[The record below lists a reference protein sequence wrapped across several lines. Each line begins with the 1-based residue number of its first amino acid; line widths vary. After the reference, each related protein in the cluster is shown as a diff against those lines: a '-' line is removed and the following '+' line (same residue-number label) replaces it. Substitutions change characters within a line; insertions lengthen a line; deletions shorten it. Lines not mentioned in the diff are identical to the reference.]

1 MAGDSS
7 PETAATTTPEE
18 AYRAFLAK
26 RWPARARLLIVY
38 GLCATAVMVV
48 FDWGFTRTHDP
59 APSLARILAVR
70 AVWAAVPAVGWFA
83 QRYGERSGL
92 LPPITLAAAALWTW
106 GNASAFLAL
115 GLGGSAY
122 HALGLMVAFFCVAA
136 FLPVNQA
143 SGRLAAYLAMGAGQL
158 LLDLAWPDGR
168 PLSTRLWGQALL
180 AIVVGS
186 TGVVFEDFAAS
197 RRRAFVLRVEVEG
210 SVAALT
216 ESRRRMAETA
226 VAVARSAVDLR
237 RSASALLE
245 RAARSGDEGEALATT
260 ARKLASGA
268 KAMQV
273 RSRDSAESAEEATH
287 RASAIGGLIG
297 QIEAGMRELEEAVAR
312 SETSFGQLQTRA
324 EDIGALVESARDV
337 ALQTHMLAVNA
348 GIQAIGAGEHGKEF
362 AVIAEEI
369 RKLSRDS
376 GQSAQAIAR
385 VVDDVSREMSA
396 LLRAIAQVRAR
407 TGQFVAAFDQ
417 SRAALD
423 EIRAA
428 VRGLGEAMAASASD
442 AEMQAASSASAS
454 DATERMARLLREQ
467 AEVAGDVARTSTALA
482 DHAAGLRSLL
492 PAGSDRAAGNGAS

>member
-1 MAGDSS
+1 MAGEPSLD
-7 PETAATTTPEE
+7 TAAPTAPEE

-38 GLCATAVMVV
+38 GLWATAAMWV
-48 FDWGFTRTHDP
+48 FDWGFTRSHVP
-59 APSLARILAVR
+59 APTLGRILAVR
-70 AVWAAVPAVGWFA
+70 GVWALVPLVGWFA

-92 LPPITLAAAALWTW
+92 LPPITLGAAALWTW

-122 HALGLMVAFFCVAA
+122 HALGLVVAFFCVAA
-136 FLPVNQA
+136 FLPVNRA
-143 SGRLAAYLAMGAGQL
+143 GGRLAAYAAMGAGQL
-158 LLDLAWPDGR
+158 LLDLVWPDGR
-168 PLSTRLWGQALL
+168 PLSARIWNQALL
-180 AIVVGS
+180 AGVIAS
-186 TGVVFEDFAAS
+186 TGIVFEDFAAS
-197 RRRAFVLRVEVEG
+197 RRRAFLLRIEVEG
-210 SVAALT
+210 TVAALT
-216 ESRRRMAETA
+216 ASRRRMAETA
-226 VAVARSAVDLR
+226 VAVARSAVELQ
-237 RSASALLE
+237 RSASALVE
-245 RAARSGDEGEALATT
+245 RAARSGDEGEALAST
-260 ARKLASGA
+260 ARKLAAGA
-268 KAMQV
+268 QAMQV

-297 QIEAGMRELEEAVAR
+297 QIEAGVRELEEAVAR
-312 SETSFGQLQTRA
+312 SESSFGQLQTRA
-324 EDIGALVESARDV
+324 QDIGALVESARDV

-348 GIQAIGAGEHGKEF
+348 GIQAISAGEHGKGF
-362 AVIAEEI
+362 AVIAEEV
-369 RKLSRDS
+369 RKLSQDS

-385 VVDDVSREMSA
+385 AVDEVSREMSG

-428 VRGLGEAMAASASD
+428 VRGLGETMAASAGE

-454 DATERMARLLREQ
+454 EATERMARLLRQQ

-482 DHAAGLRSLL
+482 DHAAGLRALL
-492 PAGSDRAAGNGAS
+492 PAEDPAAGPAS